1 MGVIWNWAC
10 ALLFLTA
17 AVSSTLFYNPTGLSE
32 SVTHGVMTS
41 PNTSDSGFSSSQEEW
56 IRHLVASHAALTSTP
71 TASSS
76 QSGAQTQSTTA
87 TTTGSSQQGSLG
99 KPMRCISSELPVG
112 SLSLYRVIGVGRECL
127 AGIHSE
133 KSLSQVSPAPCKG
146 TKDLSL

>member
-17 AVSSTLFYNPTGLSE
+17 AVSSTLFYNPSDLSE
-32 SVTHGVMTS
+32 SVTQGVMSS

-56 IRHLVASHAALTSTP
+56 IRQLVASHAASTSTP
-71 TASSS
+71 TASSP

-99 KPMRCISSELPVG
+99 KPMRCISFNRAASRRSCVLAKRH
-112 SLSLYRVIGVGRECL
+112 RVINNNKKKRQHNDAVHERPCMPRWL
-127 AGIHSE
+127 AR
-133 KSLSQVSPAPCKG
+133 
-146 TKDLSL
+146 